1 MKMGDSLESPIFLF
15 TIYMDARFQILAFF
29 WHDSGI
35 FQH

>member
-1 MKMGDSLESPIFLF
+1 MKMGDSWGRLFFRF
-15 TIYMDARFQILAFF
+15 TIYMDARFQIPAFF